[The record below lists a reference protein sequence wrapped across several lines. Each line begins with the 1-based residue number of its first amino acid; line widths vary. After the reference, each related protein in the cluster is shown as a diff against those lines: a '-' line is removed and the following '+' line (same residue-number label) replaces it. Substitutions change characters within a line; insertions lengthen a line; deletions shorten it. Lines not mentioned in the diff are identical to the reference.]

1 MVALREAGNLPTKSF
16 TKAQAEALL
25 TSFVAN
31 GWLMLSPYVKHIKLS
46 CDRVSSSDTPVCT
59 RAFREGRYTLSSR
72 AVMELQPYLK
82 STYEDEVLECTSCL
96 EIVTKVWVHG
106 RARSYY
112 HPNNRNIPVS
122 RRTYTFLG
130 HIVLYA

>member
-1 MVALREAGNLPTKSF
+1 
-16 TKAQAEALL
+16 
-25 TSFVAN
+25 
-31 GWLMLSPYVKHIKLS
+31 
-46 CDRVSSSDTPVCT
+46 
-59 RAFREGRYTLSSR
+59 
-72 AVMELQPYLK
+72 MELQPYLK